1 MIDLA
6 LLLKPRLDG
15 PDPRPLRQ
23 RLAHA
28 IKQAVLDGTLKA
40 ATVLPASRVLA
51 RELGLGRNTVLH
63 AYEELLAEGYVSADR
78 QGTVVN
84 HLPTAASAASAA
96 SAPSGAPA
104 MLTGAPRA
112 TPAPVPA
119 PRPALPPLSARSAP
133 QVPPTE
139 TEQEN
144 LAPFMPGVPALVD
157 FPLRRWQQR
166 VAQAWRAVPAAALA
180 GGGAA
185 GAPLLRAAIA
195 SYLRA
200 SRGVRCEAEQ
210 VVVTS
215 GTQESLHL
223 CAQVLADPGD
233 RAWMEH
239 PGYAGARAAFAAA
252 GLQTVPVPVDA
263 QGLAPPTALWKRQ
276 PPRLIYTTPSHQY
289 PLGVVLSL
297 TRRLEVIDGARRA
310 GSWILEDDYDSE
322 FCRDVPVSAM
332 QGLVPDA
339 PVVYLGTFNKTM
351 FPALRLGFAVFP
363 QAALDAVLPAL
374 EWRLVAGRP
383 VEQEALAAFIHEG
396 DYTAHLRRMRRLYA
410 EREAALRSALRR
422 HWPLPFALSP
432 GNGGIHLAMTLPP
445 EVPDEALVQ
454 AAWHRGLA
462 PRPLSGYSVG
472 TAAPVNG
479 LVLGYANLQAEDAER
494 LVRELARLAQAPRR
508 TTRG

>member
-1 MIDLA
+1 
-6 LLLKPRLDG
+6 
-15 PDPRPLRQ
+15 
-23 RLAHA
+23 
-28 IKQAVLDGTLKA
+28 
-40 ATVLPASRVLA
+40 
-51 RELGLGRNTVLH
+51 
-63 AYEELLAEGYVSADR
+63 
-78 QGTVVN
+78 
-84 HLPTAASAASAA
+84 
-96 SAPSGAPA
+96 
-104 MLTGAPRA
+104 
-112 TPAPVPA
+112 
-119 PRPALPPLSARSAP
+119 
-133 QVPPTE
+133 
-139 TEQEN
+139 
-144 LAPFMPGVPALVD
+144 
-157 FPLRRWQQR
+157 
-166 VAQAWRAVPAAALA
+166 VAQAWRAVPPAALA

-215 GTQESLHL
+215 GTQESLNL
-223 CAQVLADPGD
+223 CTQLLADPGD
-233 RAWMEH
+233 LAWMEH

-252 GLQTVPVPVDA
+252 GLQAVPVPVDA
-263 QGLAPPTALWKRQ
+263 QGLAPQAALWKRR

-297 TRRLEVIDGARRA
+297 TRRLQVIEGARAA
-310 GSWILEDDYDSE
+310 GAWILEDDYDSE

-363 QAALDAVLPAL
+363 QASLDTVLPAL

-396 DYTAHLRRMRRLYA
+396 DYTAHLRRMRRVYA
-410 EREAALRSALRR
+410 EREAALRDALQR

-432 GNGGIHLAMTLPP
+432 GNGGIHLAMTLPAT
-445 EVPDEALVQ
+445 VQDHALAQ
-454 AAWHRGLA
+454 AAWQRGLA
-462 PRPLSGYSVG
+462 PRPLSSYSVG
-472 TAAPVNG
+472 SAEPVNG

-494 LVRELARLAQAPRR
+494 LVRELARLAPTPRR
-508 TTRG
+508 TTKG

>member
-6 LLLKPRLDG
+6 LLLKPRLHSA
-15 PDPRPLRQ
+15 DPRPLRQ
-23 RLAHA
+23 RLAGA

-63 AYEELLAEGYVSADR
+63 AYEELAAEGYVSADR
-78 QGTVVN
+78 QGTVVSPLFTRAVAA
-84 HLPTAASAASAA
+84 HAKTARSTAAPGEAH
-96 SAPSGAPA
+96 PP
-104 MLTGAPRA
+104 L
-112 TPAPVPA
+112 
-119 PRPALPPLSARSAP
+119 PALSGRSVP

-157 FPLRRWQQR
+157 FPLRRWQRR

-200 SRGVRCEAEQ
+200 SRGVRCEPEQ
-210 VVVTS
+210 VLVTS
-215 GTQESLHL
+215 GTQESLNL

-263 QGLAPPTALWKRQ
+263 QGLAPPAALWKRR

-297 TRRLEVIDGARRA
+297 TRRLEVIEGARAA
-310 GSWILEDDYDSE
+310 GAWILEDDYDSE

-332 QGLVPDA
+332 QGLVADA

-363 QAALDAVLPAL
+363 QASMDAVLPAL

-410 EREAALRSALRR
+410 EREAALRGALLR

-432 GNGGIHLAMTLPP
+432 GNGGIHLAMTLPAD
-445 EVPDEALVQ
+445 VPDQALVQ
-454 AAWHRGLA
+454 AAWQRGLA
-462 PRPLSGYSVG
+462 PRPLSSYSVG
-472 TAAPVNG
+472 TAAPLNG
-479 LVLGYANLQAEDAER
+479 LVLGYANLRAQDADR
-494 LVRELARLAQAPRR
+494 LVLDLARLARAATGHAARKKKQGSSCA
-508 TTRG
+508 T